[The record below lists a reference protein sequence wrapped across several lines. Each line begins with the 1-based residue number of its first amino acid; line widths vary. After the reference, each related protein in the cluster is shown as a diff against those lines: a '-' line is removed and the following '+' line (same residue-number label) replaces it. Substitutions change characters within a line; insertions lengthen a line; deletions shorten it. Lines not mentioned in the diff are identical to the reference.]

1 MATPFSF
8 QLTLLFNQRIDD
20 LGGNW
25 QYAAANGVELTTTGQ
40 TTGQK
45 VQLIATKRENA
56 NCCNSF
62 PASILTAVVM
72 FPLPEKSTAV
82 PENITLQGIHDLTSN
97 SETGSVSA
105 ASPQYADFIGGNFTF
120 DGATGILKISPRA

>member
-1 MATPFSF
+1 MATAFSF

-25 QYAAANGVELTTTGQ
+25 QYAAANAVEQ
-40 TTGQK
+40 TTGEK

-72 FPLPEKSTAV
+72 FPAQGTAV
-82 PENITLQGIHDLTSN
+82 PENITLQGIHDLASN
-97 SETGSVSA
+97 NETGSVSA
-105 ASPQYADFIGGNFTF
+105 ASPQFADFIGGNFTF
-120 DGATGILKISPRA
+120 DGKTGVLKISPRA

>member
-25 QYAAANGVELTTTGQ
+25 QYAAANGVEQKTK
-40 TTGQK
+40 QK

-72 FPLPEKSTAV
+72 FPLPAKSKAV

-105 ASPQYADFIGGNFTF
+105 ASAAYADFIGGNFTF
-120 DGATGILKISPRA
+120 DGTTGILQISPRA